1 MCKEREDLALH
12 LLIVMSRATRVIQAK
27 ALESIE
33 SHGINSTEFAVME
46 LLYHKG
52 PQPIQKIGKKIL
64 MTSGSMT
71 YIVDRLEKKDM
82 LERVRCEKDRRVIHA
97 KLTNEGEALIQKIFP
112 IHREHIT
119 EMMSVLTDEEK
130 EIAIEILRKLG
141 TSIHDFSA
149 D

>member
-1 MCKEREDLALH
+1 MCKEKEDLALH

-33 SHGINSTEFAVME
+33 SYGINSTEFAVME

-71 YIVDRLEKKDM
+71 YIVDRLEKKAM
-82 LERVRCEKDRRVIHA
+82 LERVRCEKDRRVIYA
-97 KLTNEGEALIQKIFP
+97 QLTEEGELLIRKIFP
-112 IHREHIT
+112 KHREHIT
-119 EMMSVLTDEEK
+119 EMMDVLTDREK
-130 EIAIEILRKLG
+130 EQAIDILRKLG

-149 D
+149 E

>member
-71 YIVDRLEKKDM
+71 YIVDRLEKKGM

-112 IHREHIT
+112 IHREHIA
-119 EMMSVLTDEEK
+119 EMMSVLTNEEK

>member
-12 LLIVMSRATRVIQAK
+12 LLIVMSRATRVIQAE
-27 ALESIE
+27 ALELIE

-71 YIVDRLEKKDM
+71 YIVDRLEKKGM
-82 LERVRCEKDRRVIHA
+82 LERVRCEKDRRVIYA
-97 KLTNEGEALIQKIFP
+97 KLTGEGEALIQEIFP

-130 EIAIEILRKLG
+130 EAAIKILRKLG